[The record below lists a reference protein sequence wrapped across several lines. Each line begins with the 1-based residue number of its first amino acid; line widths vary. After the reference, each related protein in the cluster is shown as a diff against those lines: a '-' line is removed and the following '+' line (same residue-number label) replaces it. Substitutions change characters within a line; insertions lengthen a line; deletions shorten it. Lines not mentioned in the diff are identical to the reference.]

1 MRPRLAFAAMLLCAA
16 SLPAAPATATDA
28 AAVNLA
34 LHRPTTGSAICKP
47 GEEPEKAVNGLL
59 ASKTHDKFCSL
70 LRPAWLRVDLQAERK
85 LRGFTVKHA
94 QAGDEPASMNT
105 RAFALSVSRDG
116 VNWRQVVKID
126 DNVDGVSVHRI
137 APVRARYVRLEVSQ
151 PAQDPADPATRIY
164 ELEAW

>member
-1 MRPRLAFAAMLLCAA
+1 MKLQLTFVAMVLCVA
-16 SLPAAPATATDA
+16 SLPVATTMAADTAP
-28 AAVNLA
+28 VNVA

-47 GEEPEKAVNGLL
+47 GEEAEKAVNGLL

-70 LRPAWLRVDLQAERK
+70 VRPAWLRVDLQSERT

-116 VNWRQVVKID
+116 VNWRQVVKVD

-137 APVRARYVRLEVSQ
+137 APVRARYVRLDVSQ